1 MSDIIY
7 YKDRNIGH
15 HIVSDPEHVLYD
27 LLPQQ
32 IQRVSLRNGDHNL
45 MFPKVST
52 ERYKNSL
59 INRCLSLFS
68 LTGYFFRK
76 NGLGLPWFPIIP
88 IYVHS
93 SPF

>member
-1 MSDIIY
+1 M
-7 YKDRNIGH
+7 
-15 HIVSDPEHVLYD
+15 SDPEHVLYD

-32 IQRVSLRNGDHNL
+32 IQRVSLRNGDHKL

-52 ERYKNSL
+52 ERFKNSF
-59 INRCLSLFS
+59 INQCLSQLI
-68 LTGYFFRK
+68 GYFFRK
-76 NGLGLPWFPIIP
+76 KGVGLPWFPIIP